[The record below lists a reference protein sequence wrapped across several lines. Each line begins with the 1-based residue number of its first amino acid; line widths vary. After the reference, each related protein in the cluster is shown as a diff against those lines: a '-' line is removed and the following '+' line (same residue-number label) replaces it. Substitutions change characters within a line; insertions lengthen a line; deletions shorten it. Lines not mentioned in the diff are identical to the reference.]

1 MMAEYPLPEEL
12 VQSQPEV
19 LSPISVET
27 VRVIGNRGPCGGVN
41 MAVETT
47 DMVLRM
53 VNGRQPVYTT
63 NEIVHYPEVMDE
75 FTNMGLVLVPSV
87 EDIPDGAI
95 TTWSAH
101 GHTPEDD
108 AKAKEKGLITI
119 DTTCTLVE
127 KVQNLAKRE
136 VGRGNIVPYLGSEK
150 RGKTHPETRSIL
162 GHAEARIA
170 ELADAGEEYIGS
182 IVLVQSAEDA
192 RKIELRPGQHAT
204 LLSQTTMSVK
214 ETKGIRDEL
223 KEDLGDRLDTRTE
236 AGICLATNNRQHALA
251 EYGTY
256 NDVDG
261 FIVVGDISISHNTK
275 ELAKLAGS
283 LRPTIA
289 LASETELDES
299 SFPLGGPIKTLALT
313 SGASVPDRNAPI
325 RILNWFQER
334 GAKIVYDEPLIDEH
348 TASFQKPAGD
358 LLFLAQHLQ
367 ENYGDEIPE
376 DVMNLAR
383 RRKLIA

>member
-1 MMAEYPLPEEL
+1 MTAEFVSPDVAPQPQPEL
-12 VQSQPEV
+12 V
-19 LSPISVET
+19 SPISVET

-75 FTNMGLVLVPSV
+75 FINMGLVLVPSV

-108 AKAKEKGLITI
+108 QKAKDKGLVTI
-119 DTTCTLVE
+119 DTTCQLVT

-136 VGRGNIVPYLGSEK
+136 VERGNVVPYLGSEK
-150 RGKTHPETRSIL
+150 KGKTHPETRSVK
-162 GHAEARIA
+162 GHAESKITELTNSGA
-170 ELADAGEEYIGS
+170 EHIGS
-182 IVLVQSAEDA
+182 FIVVQSADDA
-192 RKIELRPGQHAT
+192 RQIELLPDQHAT

-236 AGICLATNNRQHALA
+236 AGICHATNNRQYAL
-251 EYGTY
+251 EQYGIY
-256 NDVDG
+256 NDIDG
-261 FIVVGDISISHNTK
+261 FVVVGDIGLSHNTK
-275 ELAKLAGS
+275 ELARLAES
-283 LRPTIA
+283 LKPTWA
-289 LASETELDES
+289 LASEEELDES
-299 SFPLGGPIKTLALT
+299 LFPQDGPIRTIALT
-313 SGASVPDRNAPI
+313 SGASVPDKNAPI
-325 RILNWFQER
+325 RILNWFQKR
-334 GAKIVYDEPLIDEH
+334 GAKIVYDEPLVNER
-348 TASFQKPAGD
+348 TESFQKPAGD
-358 LLFLAQHLQ
+358 LLNLAQYLQ
-367 ENYGDEIPE
+367 DNYGDDMPE
-376 DVMNLAR
+376 DVLTLAR
-383 RRKLIA
+383 QRKLIA